1 RARQLLLQTE
11 MPITDVALACGFV
24 SPPHFTKCY
33 HERQGRSPS
42 EERRLRRERLVSGAA
57 QRPSDAAPMAPEA
70 MPASPEPHPTPI
82 DKAAE

>member
-42 EERRLRRERLVSGAA
+42 EERRLRRERLLSGAP
-57 QRPSDAAPMAPEA
+57 RSPAP
-70 MPASPEPHPTPI
+70 PTPLVSESVPFAV
-82 DKAAE
+82 DQEFQPLDQVE